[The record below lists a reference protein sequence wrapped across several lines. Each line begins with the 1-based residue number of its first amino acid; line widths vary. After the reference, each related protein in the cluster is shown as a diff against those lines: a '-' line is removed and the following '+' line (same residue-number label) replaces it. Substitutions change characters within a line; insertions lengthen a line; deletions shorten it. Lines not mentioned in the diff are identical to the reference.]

1 MADKKTPTIVVKR
14 IKKVSGGAHGGAW
27 KIAYA
32 DFVTAM
38 MAFFLLMWLLG
49 SVDGDKLKGISEYFQ
64 TPLKTSLL
72 GGPSSGASNIM
83 IAGGGRDL
91 MQQGMR
97 AGDGPSPVR
106 KPGASD
112 QTEAQEQAEKSKM
125 QEMKQKLEALIE
137 DSPKLKP
144 FKKQLL
150 LDVSSE
156 GLRVQI
162 VDEQN
167 RPMFALASPTLQPY
181 AQDILRE
188 IAPVLNGMPNRI
200 SLAGHTDA
208 TPYAGGGKSYSNWEL
223 SADRANT
230 ARRVL
235 VGHALAQPAALG
247 AVLALALAPLLH
259 ILGIGLLPDTMLM
272 ALTVA
277 LLWQTS
283 TLMDPAALLTPSP
296 EFRRVRIS

>member
-14 IKKVSGGAHGGAW
+14 IKKVSGGGHGGAW

-72 GGPSSGASNIM
+72 GGASSGASNIM
-83 IAGGGRDL
+83 LAGGGRDL

-106 KPGASD
+106 QSKSSG
-112 QTEAQEQAEKSKM
+112 QEEVKEQAEGRKM
-125 QEMKQKLEALIE
+125 QEMKQKLETLIE

-162 VDEQN
+162 VDEQKVFGFGLRQPGPN
-167 RPMFALASPTLQPY
+167 AFSRMPTATSSCRTGAVASRRSRTRTSGRRY
-181 AQDILRE
+181 AR
-188 IAPVLNGMPNRI
+188 R
-200 SLAGHTDA
+200 LAG
-208 TPYAGGGKSYSNWEL
+208 
-223 SADRANT
+223 SAC
-230 ARRVL
+230 ARSCPPR
-235 VGHALAQPAALG
+235 
-247 AVLALALAPLLH
+247 
-259 ILGIGLLPDTMLM
+259 
-272 ALTVA
+272 
-277 LLWQTS
+277 S
-283 TLMDPAALLTPSP
+283 
-296 EFRRVRIS
+296 

>member
-14 IKKVSGGAHGGAW
+14 IRKVSGGGHGGAW

-49 SVDGDKLKGISEYFQ
+49 SVDGDKLKGIAEYFQ

-72 GGPSSGASNIM
+72 GGPASGASNIM
-83 IAGGGRDL
+83 LAGGGRDL

-97 AGDGPSPVR
+97 AGNGPSPMR
-106 KPGASD
+106 QSKSSGQD
-112 QTEAQEQAEKSKM
+112 EALEQAEGRKM
-125 QEMKQKLEALIE
+125 REMKQTLEALIE
-137 DSPKLKP
+137 ASPKLKP

-162 VDEQN
+162 IDEQN
-167 RPMFALASPTLQPY
+167 RPMFALSSAQLQPY

-208 TPYAGGGKSYSNWEL
+208 KPYAAGGKSYSNWEL
-223 SADRANT
+223 SADRANA

-235 VGHALAQPAALG
+235 VGGGLDEGRLIRVIG
-247 AVLALALAPLLH
+247 LSSAVLLEPDEPYNPSNRRISVILLNKRAEDAAMNEGRLKTI
-259 ILGIGLLPDTMLM
+259 ILGN
-272 ALTVA
+272 
-277 LLWQTS
+277 
-283 TLMDPAALLTPSP
+283 
-296 EFRRVRIS
+296 F

>member
-1 MADKKTPTIVVKR
+1 MADKKTATIVVKR

-64 TPLKTSLL
+64 SPLKTSLL

-83 IAGGGRDL
+83 LEGGGRDL

-97 AGDGPSPVR
+97 SGNGPSPAR
-106 KPGASD
+106 QAKSSGQDESR
-112 QTEAQEQAEKSKM
+112 EQVEGRKM
-125 QEMKQKLEALIE
+125 QEMKKKLETLIE
-137 DSPKLKP
+137 ASPKLKP

-167 RPMFALASPTLQPY
+167 RPMFALASPALQPY

-188 IAPVLNGMPNRI
+188 IAPVLNSMPNRI

-223 SADRANT
+223 SADRANA

-235 VGHALAQPAALG
+235 VGGGLDEGRLIRVIGLAS
-247 AVLALALAPLLH
+247 AVLLEPDAPLNP
-259 ILGIGLLPDTMLM
+259 IN
-272 ALTVA
+272 
-277 LLWQTS
+277 
-283 TLMDPAALLTPSP
+283 
-296 EFRRVRIS
+296 RRISIILLNKRAEDAAINEGRLKTITLGNS

>member
-106 KPGASD
+106 QSKSSG
-112 QTEAQEQAEKSKM
+112 QEEVKEQAEKSKM

-235 VGHALAQPAALG
+235 VGGGLDESRLIRVIGLAS
-247 AVLALALAPLLH
+247 AVLLE
-259 ILGIGLLPDTMLM
+259 PDEPHNPTN
-272 ALTVA
+272 
-277 LLWQTS
+277 
-283 TLMDPAALLTPSP
+283 
-296 EFRRVRIS
+296 RRISIILLNKRAEDAAINEGRLKTITLGNS

>member
-14 IKKVSGGAHGGAW
+14 IKKVSGGGHGGAW

-49 SVDGDKLKGISEYFQ
+49 SVDGAKLKGISEYFQ

-72 GGPSSGASNIM
+72 GGPSSGASNIIM
-83 IAGGGRDL
+83 PGGGRDL
-91 MQQGMR
+91 MQQGMS

-106 KPGASD
+106 KPDSSGQDEASEKV
-112 QTEAQEQAEKSKM
+112 EARKM
-125 QEMKQKLEALIE
+125 QEMKRKLETLIE
-137 DSPKLKP
+137 DSPKLQP

-167 RPMFALASPTLQPY
+167 RPMFALASAQLQPY

-208 TPYAGGGKSYSNWEL
+208 TPFAGGGKSYSNWEL
-223 SADRANT
+223 SADRANA

-235 VGHALAQPAALG
+235 IGGGLDEGRLIRVIGLSS
-247 AVLALALAPLLH
+247 AVLLEPDDPLN
-259 ILGIGLLPDTMLM
+259 PNN
-272 ALTVA
+272 
-277 LLWQTS
+277 
-283 TLMDPAALLTPSP
+283 
-296 EFRRVRIS
+296 RRISIILLNKRAEDAAMNEGRLKTITLNGS